1 MFNFL
6 LLIFQE
12 DEEMLLSIAL
22 IMLVGMAAAML
33 SKKVGLPGLVGMIL
47 TGAILGPCVL
57 NLIDDSILNISSE
70 LRKIALIIILTRAG
84 LTLDLDDLK
93 RAGRPALLM
102 CFLPASFEILGMIL
116 VAPHLL
122 HISILEVA
130 IMGAVIAAV
139 SPAVVVP
146 KMIQLMEEGYGM
158 NKQIPQI
165 ILAGASVDDV
175 FVIVLF
181 TSFTGLAQGD
191 QISVMKFVNIPISI
205 IAGIL
210 IGAVIGIA
218 LGIFFTKVH
227 MRDTIKVIIILS
239 LAFILVSLEE
249 MITIPVTFAALIS
262 VMFMGIFLK
271 RKKADTSARLS
282 AKFNKLWVMAEIILF
297 VLVGASV
304 DITFISKAGL
314 KTVILIFAV
323 LVFRMAGVFI
333 CMLGTKLNGKE
344 RLFCML
350 AYTPKATVQAAIGGV
365 PLAMGLAC
373 GNIVLTVAVIAIVI
387 TAPLGA
393 FMIEHTYKKLL
404 SKTENNEM
412 LSKNN

>member
-1 MFNFL
+1 
-6 LLIFQE
+6 
-12 DEEMLLSIAL
+12 MLLSIAL
-22 IMLVGMAAAML
+22 IMLVGMAAAVL

-47 TGAILGPCVL
+47 TGVILGPCVL
-57 NLIDDSILNISSE
+57 NLIDDSILNISAE

-84 LTLDLDDLK
+84 LTLGLDDLK

-122 HISILEVA
+122 HISILEAA
-130 IMGAVIAAV
+130 ILGAVIAAV

-191 QISVMKFVNIPISI
+191 RISVMKFVNIPISI

-210 IGAVIGIA
+210 IGVVIGMA
-218 LGIFFTKVH
+218 LSIFFTKVH
-227 MRDTIKVIIILS
+227 MRDTVKVIIILS

-271 RKKADTSARLS
+271 RKKAETSARLS

-304 DITFISKAGL
+304 DITFISKAGI

-323 LVFRMAGVFI
+323 LVFRMTGVFI
-333 CMLGTKLNGKE
+333 CMLGTKLNGRE

>member
-1 MFNFL
+1 
-6 LLIFQE
+6 
-12 DEEMLLSIAL
+12 MLLSIAL

-122 HISILEVA
+122 HISILEAA
-130 IMGAVIAAV
+130 ILGAVIAAV

-262 VMFMGIFLK
+262 VMFMGMFLK

-333 CMLGTKLNGKE
+333 CMLGTKLNGRE

>member
-1 MFNFL
+1 
-6 LLIFQE
+6 
-12 DEEMLLSIAL
+12 MLLSIAL

-33 SKKVGLPGLVGMIL
+33 SKRVGLPGLVGMIL

-122 HISILEVA
+122 HISILEAA
-130 IMGAVIAAV
+130 ILGAVIAAV

-218 LGIFFTKVH
+218 LGKFFTKVH

-333 CMLGTKLNGKE
+333 CMLGTKLNGRE

>member
-1 MFNFL
+1 
-6 LLIFQE
+6 
-12 DEEMLLSIAL
+12 MLLSIAL

-122 HISILEVA
+122 HISILEAA
-130 IMGAVIAAV
+130 ILGAVIAAV

-314 KTVILIFAV
+314 KMVILIFAV

-333 CMLGTKLNGKE
+333 CMLGTKLNGRE

>member
-1 MFNFL
+1 
-6 LLIFQE
+6 
-12 DEEMLLSIAL
+12 MLLSIAL
-22 IMLVGMAAAML
+22 IMLVGMAAAVL

-57 NLIDDSILNISSE
+57 NLIDDSILNISAE

-122 HISILEVA
+122 HISILEAA
-130 IMGAVIAAV
+130 ILGAVIAAV

-191 QISVMKFVNIPISI
+191 QISIMKFVNIPISI

-227 MRDTIKVIIILS
+227 MRDTVKVIIILS

-333 CMLGTKLNGKE
+333 CMLGTKLNGRE

-412 LSKNN
+412 LS

>member
-1 MFNFL
+1 
-6 LLIFQE
+6 
-12 DEEMLLSIAL
+12 MLLSIAL

-122 HISILEVA
+122 HISILEAA
-130 IMGAVIAAV
+130 ILGAVIAAV

-227 MRDTIKVIIILS
+227 MRDTIKVIIMLS

>member
-1 MFNFL
+1 
-6 LLIFQE
+6 
-12 DEEMLLSIAL
+12 MLLSIAL
-22 IMLVGMAAAML
+22 IMLVGMAAAVL

-47 TGAILGPCVL
+47 TGVVLGPCVL
-57 NLIDDSILNISSE
+57 NLIDDSILNISAE
-70 LRKIALIIILTRAG
+70 IRKIALIIILTRAG

-122 HISILEVA
+122 HISILEAA
-130 IMGAVIAAV
+130 ILGAVIAAV

-191 QISVMKFVNIPISI
+191 RISVMKFVNIPISI
-205 IAGIL
+205 IAGII
-210 IGAVIGIA
+210 IGAVIGMA
-218 LGIFFTKVH
+218 LSIFFTKVH
-227 MRDTIKVIIILS
+227 MRDTVKVIIILS

-271 RKKADTSARLS
+271 RKKAETSARLS

-304 DITFISKAGL
+304 DITFISKAGI

-323 LVFRMAGVFI
+323 LVFRMTGVFI
-333 CMLGTKLNGKE
+333 CMLGTKLNGRE

>member
-1 MFNFL
+1 
-6 LLIFQE
+6 
-12 DEEMLLSIAL
+12 MLLSIAL

-57 NLIDDSILNISSE
+57 NLIDDSILNISSD

-122 HISILEVA
+122 HISILEAA
-130 IMGAVIAAV
+130 ILGAVIAAV

-333 CMLGTKLNGKE
+333 CMLGTKLNGRE

>member
-1 MFNFL
+1 
-6 LLIFQE
+6 
-12 DEEMLLSIAL
+12 MLLSIAL

-93 RAGRPALLM
+93 QAGRPALLM

-122 HISILEVA
+122 HISILESA
-130 IMGAVIAAV
+130 ILGAVIAAV

-333 CMLGTKLNGKE
+333 CMLGTKLNGRE

>member
-1 MFNFL
+1 
-6 LLIFQE
+6 
-12 DEEMLLSIAL
+12 MLLSIAL

-122 HISILEVA
+122 HISILEAA
-130 IMGAVIAAV
+130 ILGAVIAAV

-333 CMLGTKLNGKE
+333 CMLGTKLNGSE

>member
-1 MFNFL
+1 
-6 LLIFQE
+6 
-12 DEEMLLSIAL
+12 MLLSIAL

-122 HISILEVA
+122 HISILEAA
-130 IMGAVIAAV
+130 ILGAVIAAV

-218 LGIFFTKVH
+218 LSLFFTKVH

-262 VMFMGIFLK
+262 VMFMGIFIK